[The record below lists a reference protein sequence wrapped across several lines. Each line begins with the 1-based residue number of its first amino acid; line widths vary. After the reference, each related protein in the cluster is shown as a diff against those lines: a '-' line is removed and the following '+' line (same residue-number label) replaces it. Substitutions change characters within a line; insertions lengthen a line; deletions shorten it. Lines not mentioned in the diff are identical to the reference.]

1 MKPVAVTQRSR
12 LAFSTYLMTR
22 FSSVRGST
30 PRCSVT
36 LRRIL
41 FHDGQ
46 GPAPSHSTGVEIQ
59 LYSPLRAP
67 HDKLRV
73 IRSRVFRPGIG
84 PARRPRH
91 VQGHV
96 EGNAST
102 APLTSWFS
110 VNATTEL
117 RGVGASRLR
126 RLADH
131 LDHRRAH
138 YGLGRAAVPDDRHS
152 VSPRANRAPER
163 DQLRRSAG
171 TNVTTAGPTSRSTGS
186 SPRCWPTM
194 V

>member
-1 MKPVAVTQRSR
+1 
-12 LAFSTYLMTR
+12 MTR

-84 PARRPRH
+84 PAPRPRH

-110 VNATTEL
+110 VNATVEL
-117 RGVGASRLR
+117 RGVGASRHR